1 MSIGSTIRAGAAYVE
16 VTAETSKLQR
26 NLTSAQAQLQAFGRT
41 CTTVGKDLLMLSGAM
56 AVPLVM
62 AAKSFAGFDDSMRL
76 VQAVTQ
82 ATDNDF
88 KALTI
93 TSQRLGRET
102 SYTAQQ
108 VADAMVALGRMGFSP
123 KEIQAAIADVLNLA
137 RATGT
142 DLSEAGDIA
151 ANSLRIFGLE
161 AEKMGDISDV
171 LTVTANSSAQT
182 LTDLFEALK
191 MGGPQAAAAG
201 ESVRETCAALAVLAN
216 MGIKGSLAGTA
227 LRKSFSQFA
236 KVKVQEQL
244 RAVGV
249 ETLDANGNLRK
260 MAEIMRDI
268 AKVMQTMPTA
278 EKLAFAEDIFDIRG
292 SLAGLTLTANTDEL
306 DAMLAKL
313 MDVEGVA
320 ADTAQKMD
328 AGLGGSFRLL
338 MSAVEGAMN
347 AIAAAMNSTL
357 QPFIKK
363 VTDVINVFTQWIEQH
378 QGLVTAFAVVV
389 AGAATLGIALV
400 AIGVIAKGVSAGLA
414 VLQTVTKG
422 FAFVQGMCI
431 AQATAMKSSILL
443 IGQAF
448 ANYRNLAIP
457 AMVGTEQFCAALGV
471 ASSAANR
478 ARASIILMSNA
489 EAAAAAKSFL
499 AAKWQAMTSALSA
512 FRNSAIAATIATKA
526 QAVAEMALSAKTAV
540 INGWLAM
547 TSALKGMTLAS
558 IGAKI
563 ALKAQAAVEMAMGA
577 KTAILNGWLAMTTA
591 LKGMTLASISAT
603 VALKAQ
609 SVVEMAMGAR
619 TALLNGW
626 LAMTN
631 ALKGLTLASI
641 GSAIALKAQ
650 SAAELAMS
658 ANTAI
663 INGWVAMTT
672 ALRGLTLASI
682 SATVALKA
690 QAIAERAMTA
700 GRAIAAAWTA
710 MTTAVAGLTVATIG
724 ATIATKA
731 QAAAEAICTASTSA
745 LNTVRAAGIAIVTA
759 FTAANIKATIAVG
772 AVAAGNFLLAAAA
785 KVAAVAMMALSAV
798 MSFVAAHPVAFAL
811 IALTAVLAGV
821 CIALYRAA
829 SYTAK
834 LSDEATKLREKGD
847 QLRRTDEARMERLQQ
862 LAQKQRLT
870 NAEMAEARVLAGK
883 LQKKYG
889 DLGITIKDSGIEISD
904 LNAAIKRLGS
914 VEIKI
919 KAEDMP
925 QFERL
930 KELSLKAKLTV
941 EEQGEADK
949 IIQRLERQY
958 GSLGVTVDKI
968 TGKITRLNTVA
979 ANLQDIRMKVSGQED
994 IDKAKRLQE
1003 LAALPKLNTE
1013 QMKEANELI
1022 SQLGGKYGELGLTVD
1037 ATNGRIES
1045 LTEAQRKF
1053 AEATEM
1059 IKAGNDPL
1067 KETHLAQLKRLQ
1079 QLTEQEQLT
1088 TEEQREAE
1096 SIVSALNDAY
1106 AGLGLGLDKV
1116 TGKLK
1121 LATDAQHKFNDAMKE
1136 AALAE
1141 LDAEISEMQANIDEL
1156 YRENKALDSY
1166 WNHNLMSWIT
1176 GRQEEAVNKTQT
1188 NNDRIFAYRQ
1198 RITAL
1203 RKRKQ
1208 AIQENDKDA
1217 VTGSDGQTTE
1227 DKIQQERQRQQ
1238 QAAAAV
1244 AQAERRAADIEKRW
1258 KREGQTDL
1266 ENQIEDII
1274 ALRDEYKKL
1283 IQTMLDYEKA
1293 KPEDKQDKTRIAELE
1308 RKLVD
1313 ADREAERRIAQA
1325 KEKTNGSVSE
1335 AERQAADIE
1344 RRLRRERQTDLEN
1357 EIEDIIELR
1366 DEYKKLIQT
1375 MLNHEKS
1382 KPADKQDKKRIAELE
1397 RKLLE
1402 ADREAER
1409 RIAQAKEN
1417 TNGNVS
1423 EAERQVAEI
1432 ERRLRRERQTELQN
1446 EIEDIIA
1453 LRDEYKQLIKTMLD
1467 FERAKDRD
1475 KQDQKRIAE
1484 LERKLAEAD
1493 KTAQDRIAAARAEAA
1508 KRLQEDVAGYQRRFD
1523 DSEKGIRKRRAEERQ
1538 DRSIDNLLEN
1548 NKGAGIARL
1557 QQLIAQ
1563 YRKAAQAAKAQFQ
1576 RELQA
1581 AQADG
1586 KIDNAER
1593 RRLDDAQ
1600 NAFAEAESMVDKY
1613 TGRLRQA
1620 QSGTQQAARKSD
1632 YTRSMGS
1639 WSADELNDMLGG
1651 SNSEAARTAS
1661 ATEQMV
1667 RQGRETNRLLRR
1679 MDSGNGGTLTYK

>member
-26 NLTSAQAQLQAFGRT
+26 NLTSAQAQLQSFGRT
-41 CTTVGKDLLMLSGAM
+41 CTTVGKDLLVLSGAM

-88 KALTI
+88 KALTV

-278 EKLAFAEDIFDIRG
+278 EKLSFAEDIFDIRG

-306 DAMLAKL
+306 DAMMAKL
-313 MDVEGVA
+313 LDVEGVA

-400 AIGVIAKGVSAGLA
+400 AIGVIAKGVSAGIT
-414 VLQTVTKG
+414 VMQTVMKG

-431 AQATAMKSSILL
+431 AQATALKSSFLL

-448 ANYRNLAIP
+448 VDYRNMAIP
-457 AMVGTEQFCAALGV
+457 AMVGTEKFCAALGL
-471 ASSAANR
+471 ASTAANR
-478 ARASIILMSNA
+478 TRASIILMSNA

-499 AAKWQAMTSALSA
+499 AAKWQAMSSALTA

-526 QAVAEMALSAKTAV
+526 QAAAEIALGAKTAV
-540 INGWLAM
+540 VNGWLAM
-547 TSALKGMTLAS
+547 TSALKGLTLAS

-563 ALKAQAAVEMAMGA
+563 ALSAQAAVEMAMGA
-577 KTAILNGWLAMTTA
+577 KTAI
-591 LKGMTLASISAT
+591 
-603 VALKAQ
+603 
-609 SVVEMAMGAR
+609 
-619 TALLNGW
+619 LNGW

-658 ANTAI
+658 ANSALV
-663 INGWVAMTT
+663 NGWMAMTN

-682 SATVALKA
+682 SATVAMKA
-690 QAIAERAMTA
+690 QALAERAMTA

-710 MTTAVAGLTVATIG
+710 MTTALSGLTIATIG
-724 ATIATKA
+724 ATLATKA
-731 QAAAEAICTASTSA
+731 QAAAEVICTTSTSA
-745 LNTVRAAGIAIVTA
+745 LNAVRSAGIAIVAA
-759 FTAANIKATIAVG
+759 FTAANLKATIAVG

-798 MSFVAAHPVAFAL
+798 MSFVAAHPVAIAL
-811 IALTAVLAGV
+811 IALTAILAGV

-870 NAEMAEARVLAGK
+870 NAEMAEARVLADK
-883 LQKKYG
+883 LKKKYG

-904 LNAAIKRLGS
+904 LNAAIKRLGN
-914 VEIKI
+914 VEVKI

-930 KELSLKAKLTV
+930 KELSFKAKLTV

-958 GSLGVTVDKI
+958 GSLGVTVDRI

-979 ANLQDIRMKVSGQED
+979 ANLQDICMKVSGQAD

-1022 SQLGGKYGELGLTVD
+1022 SQLRGKYGELGLTVD
-1037 ATNGRIES
+1037 VTNGRIVS

-1059 IKAGNDPL
+1059 INAGNDPL

-1096 SIVSALNDAY
+1096 SIVTALNDAY
-1106 AGLGLGLDKV
+1106 NGMGLGIDKV

-1121 LATDAQHKFNDAMKE
+1121 LATDAQKKFNDAMRE

-1141 LDAEISEMQANIDEL
+1141 IDAELAQLQANINEL
-1156 YRENKALDSY
+1156 YRENDALDSY
-1166 WNHNLMSWIT
+1166 WNHNLWSQMS
-1176 GRQEEAVNKTQT
+1176 GRQEEAINKTAT
-1188 NNDRIFAYRQ
+1188 NNDRILAYRQ
-1198 RITAL
+1198 QINAL
-1203 RKRKQ
+1203 RKRKK
-1208 AIQENDKDA
+1208 AIAENKPGSA
-1217 VTGSDGQTTE
+1217 TGTEGQSTE
-1227 DKIQQERQRQQ
+1227 DKVEQERQRQQ
-1238 QAAAAV
+1238 QAADAV
-1244 AQAERRAADIEKRW
+1244 AQAERRAAEIEKRW
-1258 KREGQTDL
+1258 RRDGQTDL
-1266 ENQIEDII
+1266 ENEIQDIIELRDEYKKLIQTMLDYEKSKPEDKQDKTRIAELERKMVEADREAEKRIAQAKANAKGDVADAERQVADIEKRLRRERQSELDNEIEDII

-1283 IQTMLDYEKA
+1283 IQTMLD
-1293 KPEDKQDKTRIAELE
+1293 
-1308 RKLVD
+1308 
-1313 ADREAERRIAQA
+1313 
-1325 KEKTNGSVSE
+1325 
-1335 AERQAADIE
+1335 
-1344 RRLRRERQTDLEN
+1344 
-1357 EIEDIIELR
+1357 
-1366 DEYKKLIQT
+1366 
-1375 MLNHEKS
+1375 
-1382 KPADKQDKKRIAELE
+1382 
-1397 RKLLE
+1397 
-1402 ADREAER
+1402 
-1409 RIAQAKEN
+1409 
-1417 TNGNVS
+1417 
-1423 EAERQVAEI
+1423 
-1432 ERRLRRERQTELQN
+1432 
-1446 EIEDIIA
+1446 
-1453 LRDEYKQLIKTMLD
+1453 

-1475 KQDQKRIAE
+1475 KQDQQKIAE

-1508 KRLQEDVAGYQRRFD
+1508 KRLQEDVSSYQSRFD
-1523 DSEKGIRKRRAEERQ
+1523 DTERGIQKRRAEERQ
-1538 DRSIDNLLEN
+1538 DRSLDELLKN
-1548 NKGAGIARL
+1548 DKAAGITRL

-1563 YRKAAQAAKAQFQ
+1563 YQKAAQDAKAEFQ
-1576 RELQA
+1576 RQLQA

-1586 KIDNAER
+1586 TIDNAER

-1600 NAFAEAESMVDKY
+1600 SAFAEAESLVDKY
-1613 TGRLRQA
+1613 LRRLQQA
-1620 QSGTQQAARKSD
+1620 QDGTQNAANKADS
-1632 YTRSMGS
+1632 TRSVGA
-1639 WSADELNDMLGG
+1639 WSAEELDALLGG
-1651 SNSEAARTAS
+1651 GNAQERTAKAS
-1661 ATEQMV
+1661 EQIAANT
-1667 RQGRETNRLLRR
+1667 RETNRHIKRLR
-1679 MDSGNGGTLTYK
+1679 GGSTTNLTYA

>member
-26 NLTSAQAQLQAFGRT
+26 NLTSAQAQLQAFGKT
-41 CTTVGKDLLMLSGAM
+41 CTTVGRDLLMLSGAM

-108 VADAMVALGRMGFSP
+108 VADAMVSLGRMGFAP
-123 KEIQAAIADVLNLA
+123 AEIQAAITDVLNLA

-142 DLSEAGDIA
+142 DLAEAGDIA

-161 AEKMGDISDV
+161 AGKMSDV
-171 LTVTANSSAQT
+171 SDILTVTANSSAQT

-201 ESVRETCAALAVLAN
+201 ENIRETCASLAVLAN
-216 MGIKGSLAGTA
+216 LGIKGSLAGTA

-268 AKVMQTMPTA
+268 SKVMQTMPTA

-306 DAMLAKL
+306 DAMMAKL
-313 MDVEGVA
+313 MDIEGVA
-320 ADTAQKMD
+320 ADTAKKMD

-347 AIAAAMNSTL
+347 AIAAAMNGTL
-357 QPFIKK
+357 QPFINK
-363 VTDVINVFTQWIEQH
+363 VTAVINVFTKWIEQH
-378 QGLVTAFAVVV
+378 QGLVTAFAVAV
-389 AGAATLGIALV
+389 AGAAALGVALV
-400 AIGVIAKGVSAGLA
+400 AIGVISKGVSAGIA
-414 VLQTVTKG
+414 VVQTALKG
-422 FAFVQGMCI
+422 FTFVQGVCI
-431 AQATAMKSSILL
+431 AQATALKSSFLL

-448 ANYRNLAIP
+448 ADYRNLAIP
-457 AMVGTEQFCAALGV
+457 AMVGTERFCAALGV
-471 ASSAANR
+471 ASTAANR
-478 ARASIILMSNA
+478 ARASIVLMSNA

-499 AAKWQAMTSALSA
+499 VAKW
-512 FRNSAIAATIATKA
+512 R
-526 QAVAEMALSAKTAV
+526 
-540 INGWLAM
+540 
-547 TSALKGMTLAS
+547 
-558 IGAKI
+558 
-563 ALKAQAAVEMAMGA
+563 
-577 KTAILNGWLAMTTA
+577 AMTTA
-591 LKGMTLASISAT
+591 IASLQTATITAT
-603 VALKAQ
+603 V
-609 SVVEMAMGAR
+609 
-619 TALLNGW
+619 
-626 LAMTN
+626 
-631 ALKGLTLASI
+631 
-641 GSAIALKAQ
+641 
-650 SAAELAMS
+650 
-658 ANTAI
+658 
-663 INGWVAMTT
+663 
-672 ALRGLTLASI
+672 
-682 SATVALKA
+682 
-690 QAIAERAMTA
+690 
-700 GRAIAAAWTA
+700 
-710 MTTAVAGLTVATIG
+710 
-724 ATIATKA
+724 ATKA
-731 QAAAEAICTASTSA
+731 QAAAEIICAASTSA
-745 LNTVRAAGIAIVTA
+745 LNAVRSAGIAIVTA
-759 FTAANIKATIAVG
+759 FTAANLKATIAVG

-847 QLRRTDEARMERLQQ
+847 QLRKTDEVRMERLQQ

-870 NAEMAEARVLAGK
+870 NAEMAEARVLADK

-904 LNAAIKRLGS
+904 LNAAVKRLDG
-914 VEIKI
+914 VKIKI
-919 KAEDMP
+919 QAEDMP
-925 QFERL
+925 DFDRL
-930 KELSLKAKLTV
+930 KEFSVKAKLSV

-949 IIQRLERQY
+949 IIRRLENRY
-958 GSLGVTVDKI
+958 GSLGVTVDRI

-979 ANLQDIRMKVSGQED
+979 ANLQDIRMKVSGQAD

-1022 SQLGGKYGELGLTVD
+1022 SQLRGKYGELGLTVD
-1037 ATNGRIES
+1037 VTNGRIVS

-1059 IKAGNDPL
+1059 INAGNDPL

-1088 TEEQREAE
+1088 AEEQREAE
-1096 SIVSALNDAY
+1096 SIVTALNDAY
-1106 AGLGLGLDKV
+1106 NGMGLGIDKV

-1121 LATDAQHKFNDAMKE
+1121 LATDAQKKFNDAMRE

-1141 LDAEISEMQANIDEL
+1141 IDAELAQLQTNINEL
-1156 YRENKALDSY
+1156 YRENDALDSY
-1166 WNHNLMSWIT
+1166 WNHNLWSQIS

-1188 NNDRIFAYRQ
+1188 NNERILAYRKQ
-1198 RITAL
+1198 IYAL
-1203 RKRKQ
+1203 RQRKK
-1208 AIQENDKDA
+1208 AIAENKPGSA
-1217 VTGSDGQTTE
+1217 TGTEGQSTE
-1227 DKIQQERQRQQ
+1227 DKIEQERQRQQ
-1238 QAAAAV
+1238 QAADAV
-1244 AQAERRAADIEKRW
+1244 AQAERRAAEIEKQWRRAGQTNLENEIQDIIELRDEYKKLIQTMLDYEKSKPEDKQDKTRIAELERRLVDADREAERRITQAKANAKGDVADAERQAADIERRLR
-1258 KREGQTDL
+1258 RERQSELDN
-1266 ENQIEDII
+1266 EIEDII

-1283 IQTMLDYEKA
+1283 IQTMLD
-1293 KPEDKQDKTRIAELE
+1293 
-1308 RKLVD
+1308 
-1313 ADREAERRIAQA
+1313 
-1325 KEKTNGSVSE
+1325 
-1335 AERQAADIE
+1335 
-1344 RRLRRERQTDLEN
+1344 
-1357 EIEDIIELR
+1357 
-1366 DEYKKLIQT
+1366 
-1375 MLNHEKS
+1375 
-1382 KPADKQDKKRIAELE
+1382 
-1397 RKLLE
+1397 
-1402 ADREAER
+1402 
-1409 RIAQAKEN
+1409 
-1417 TNGNVS
+1417 
-1423 EAERQVAEI
+1423 
-1432 ERRLRRERQTELQN
+1432 
-1446 EIEDIIA
+1446 
-1453 LRDEYKQLIKTMLD
+1453 

-1475 KQDQKRIAE
+1475 KQDQQKIAE

-1508 KRLQEDVAGYQRRFD
+1508 RRLQEDVSSYQSRFD
-1523 DSEKGIRKRRAEERQ
+1523 DTERNVQKRRAEERQ
-1538 DRSIDNLLEN
+1538 DRSLDELLKN
-1548 NKGAGIARL
+1548 DKAAGITRL

-1563 YRKAAQAAKAQFQ
+1563 YQKAAQDAKAEFQ
-1576 RELQA
+1576 RQLQA

-1586 KIDNAER
+1586 QIDNAER

-1600 NAFAEAESMVDKY
+1600 SAFAEAESLVDKY
-1613 TGRLRQA
+1613 SRRLQQA
-1620 QSGTQQAARKSD
+1620 QDGTQNAANKADS
-1632 YTRSMGS
+1632 TRSVGA
-1639 WSADELNDMLGG
+1639 WSAEELDALLGG
-1651 SNSEAARTAS
+1651 GNAQERTAKAS
-1661 ATEQMV
+1661 EQIAANT
-1667 RQGRETNRLLRR
+1667 RETNRHIKRLR
-1679 MDSGNGGTLTYK
+1679 GGSTTNLTYA

>member
-41 CTTVGKDLLMLSGAM
+41 CTNVGKDLLMFSGAM
-56 AVPLVM
+56 ALPLVM

-88 KALTI
+88 KALTV

-108 VADAMVALGRMGFSP
+108 VADAMVSLGRMGFSP

-142 DLSEAGDIA
+142 ELAEAGDIA
-151 ANSLRIFGLE
+151 ANSMRIFGLE
-161 AEKMGDISDV
+161 ADKMGDAADV
-171 LTVTANSSAQT
+171 LMVTANSSAQT
-182 LTDLFEALK
+182 LIDLFEALK

-201 ESVRETCAALAVLAN
+201 ESIRETCASLAILAN
-216 MGIKGSLAGTA
+216 LGIKGSLAGTA

-236 KVKVQEQL
+236 KVKIQDQL

-292 SLAGLTLTANTDEL
+292 SLAGLTLTANTEEL
-306 DAMLAKL
+306 DVMIAKL

-320 ADTAQKMD
+320 ADTAKKMD

-338 MSAVEGAMN
+338 LSAAEGALN

-357 QPFIKK
+357 QPIINK
-363 VTDVINVFTQWIEQH
+363 VTDVINVFTQWIEQN

-389 AGAATLGIALV
+389 AGAATLGVALIAV
-400 AIGVIAKGVSAGLA
+400 GIAAKGVSAGLA
-414 VLQTVTKG
+414 VVQTITKG

-431 AQATAMKSSILL
+431 AQAAAMKSSILL

-457 AMVGTEQFCAALGV
+457 TLVSTEQFCAALGA

-478 ARASIILMSNA
+478 ARASIVLMSNA

-499 AAKWQAMTSALSA
+499 AAKWQAMTSALST

-526 QAVAEMALSAKTAV
+526 QAAAEMALSARTAIV
-540 INGWLAM
+540 NGW
-547 TSALKGMTLAS
+547 
-558 IGAKI
+558 I
-563 ALKAQAAVEMAMGA
+563 
-577 KTAILNGWLAMTTA
+577 
-591 LKGMTLASISAT
+591 
-603 VALKAQ
+603 
-609 SVVEMAMGAR
+609 
-619 TALLNGW
+619 
-626 LAMTN
+626 
-631 ALKGLTLASI
+631 
-641 GSAIALKAQ
+641 
-650 SAAELAMS
+650 
-658 ANTAI
+658 
-663 INGWVAMTT
+663 AMTT

-682 SATVALKA
+682 KSAIALKA
-690 QAIAERAMTA
+690 QALAERAMTA

-724 ATIATKA
+724 ATLASKA
-731 QAAAEAICTASTSA
+731 HAAAEAICTASTSA
-745 LNTVRAAGIAIVTA
+745 LNTVRTAGIAIVAA
-759 FTAANIKATIAVG
+759 FTAANLKATIAVG

-785 KVAAVAMMALSAV
+785 KIAAVAMLTLSAV
-798 MSFVAAHPVAFAL
+798 MSLIAAHPVAFAL
-811 IALTAVLAGV
+811 IALTAILAGV

-847 QLRRTDEARMERLQQ
+847 QLRKTDEVRMERLQQ

-870 NAEMAEARVLAGK
+870 NAEMAEARVLADK

-889 DLGITIKDSGIEISD
+889 DLGITVKDSGIEISD
-904 LNAAIKRLGS
+904 LNAAIKRLGN
-914 VEIKI
+914 VEIKV

-930 KELSLKAKLTV
+930 KELSFKAQLTV

-1022 SQLGGKYGELGLTVD
+1022 SQLGGKYGKLGLTVD
-1037 ATNGRIES
+1037 ATNGRIET

-1059 IKAGNDPL
+1059 INAGNDPL
-1067 KETHLAQLKRLQ
+1067 KETHIAQLKRLQ

-1088 TEEQREAE
+1088 TEEQREAA
-1096 SIVSALNDAY
+1096 SIVSALNEAY
-1106 AGLGLGLDKV
+1106 KGMGLGIDKV

-1121 LATDAQHKFNDAMKE
+1121 LATDAQHKLNDAMKE

-1141 LDAEISEMQANIDEL
+1141 LDAEISQMQANINEL
-1156 YRENKALDSY
+1156 HRENDSLDSY
-1166 WNHNLMSWIT
+1166 WNNNLWSQVT
-1176 GRQEEAVNKTQT
+1176 GRQEEALNKTLT
-1188 NNDRIFAYRQ
+1188 NKDRIFAYHQ
-1198 RITAL
+1198 QIKAL
-1203 RKRKQ
+1203 KKRKQ
-1208 AIQENDKDA
+1208 AILDNDKNA
-1217 VTGSDGQTTE
+1217 VTNSSEEQSVEERVQTE
-1227 DKIQQERQRQQ
+1227 QQRQQ
-1238 QAAAAV
+1238 QDANTV
-1244 AQAERRAADIEKRW
+1244 DQAERRAADIEKQW

-1325 KEKTNGSVSE
+1325 KANAKGDVSD
-1335 AERQAADIE
+1335 AEQQAADIE
-1344 RRLRRERQTDLEN
+1344 RRLRRERQSELEN
-1357 EIEDIIELR
+1357 E
-1366 DEYKKLIQT
+1366 
-1375 MLNHEKS
+1375 
-1382 KPADKQDKKRIAELE
+1382 
-1397 RKLLE
+1397 
-1402 ADREAER
+1402 
-1409 RIAQAKEN
+1409 
-1417 TNGNVS
+1417 V
-1423 EAERQVAEI
+1423 
-1432 ERRLRRERQTELQN
+1432 
-1446 EIEDIIA
+1446 EDIIA
-1453 LRDEYKQLIKTMLD
+1453 LRDEYKQLIQAMLD
-1467 FERAKDRD
+1467 FERAKDKD
-1475 KQDQKRIAE
+1475 KQDQKKIAE
-1484 LERKLAEAD
+1484 LEQKLAEAD
-1493 KTAQDRIAAARAEAA
+1493 KDAQDRIDAARAKAEQKLKYEVASYQERMAHSAQEINRRRTEQKQDRDIDDTLQYDKDAAVQKVQTLIQQYKNAADAA
-1508 KRLQEDVAGYQRRFD
+1508 KKQYEQDLLATQKDGRIDHTE
-1523 DSEKGIRKRRAEERQ
+1523 RKR
-1538 DRSIDNLLEN
+1538 L
-1548 NKGAGIARL
+1548 
-1557 QQLIAQ
+1557 
-1563 YRKAAQAAKAQFQ
+1563 
-1576 RELQA
+1576 
-1581 AQADG
+1581 
-1586 KIDNAER
+1586 DNAHKAYT
-1593 RRLDDAQ
+1593 D
-1600 NAFAEAESMVDKY
+1600 AESMVDKY
-1613 TGRLRQA
+1613 TIRLQVVQKST
-1620 QSGTQQAARKSD
+1620 QSAADSIDNEKKM
-1632 YTRSMGS
+1632 TAAS
-1639 WSADELNDMLGG
+1639 WSAEDLNAMLGNDG
-1651 SNSEAARTAS
+1651 SEAERTAN
-1661 ATEQMV
+1661 ATEMMA

-1679 MDSGNGGTLTYK
+1679 MGTGKTTVLTYA

>member
-26 NLTSAQAQLQAFGRT
+26 NLTSAQAQLQSFGRT
-41 CTTVGKDLLMLSGAM
+41 CTTVGKDLLVLSGAM

-313 MDVEGVA
+313 LDVEGVA

-389 AGAATLGIALV
+389 AGAATLGIAFV
-400 AIGVIAKGVSAGLA
+400 AIGVIAKGVSAGIT
-414 VLQTVTKG
+414 VMQTVMKG

-431 AQATAMKSSILL
+431 AQATALKSSFLL

-448 ANYRNLAIP
+448 VDYRNMAIP
-457 AMVGTEQFCAALGV
+457 AMVGTEKFCAALGL
-471 ASSAANR
+471 ASTAANR
-478 ARASIILMSNA
+478 TRASIILMSNA

-499 AAKWQAMTSALSA
+499 AAKWQAMSSALTA

-526 QAVAEMALSAKTAV
+526 QTAAEIALGAKTAV
-540 INGWLAM
+540 VNGWLAM
-547 TSALKGMTLAS
+547 TSALRGMTLAS
-558 IGAKI
+558 VGATI

-577 KTAILNGWLAMTTA
+577 KTAI
-591 LKGMTLASISAT
+591 
-603 VALKAQ
+603 
-609 SVVEMAMGAR
+609 
-619 TALLNGW
+619 LNGW

-658 ANTAI
+658 ANSALV
-663 INGWVAMTT
+663 NGWMAMTN

-690 QAIAERAMTA
+690 QALAERAMTA
-700 GRAIAAAWTA
+700 GRSIAAAWTA
-710 MTTAVAGLTVATIG
+710 MTTALSGLTIATIG
-724 ATIATKA
+724 ATLATKA
-731 QAAAEAICTASTSA
+731 QAAAEVICTTSTSA
-745 LNTVRAAGIAIVTA
+745 LNAVRSAGIAIVAA
-759 FTAANIKATIAVG
+759 FTAANLKATIAVG

-798 MSFVAAHPVAFAL
+798 MSFVAAHPVAIAL
-811 IALTAVLAGV
+811 IALTAILAGV

-870 NAEMAEARVLAGK
+870 NTEMAEARVLADK
-883 LQKKYG
+883 LKKKYG

-904 LNAAIKRLGS
+904 LNAAIKRLGN
-914 VEIKI
+914 VEVKI

-958 GSLGVTVDKI
+958 GNLGVTVDCI

-979 ANLQDIRMKVSGQED
+979 ANLQDIRMKVSGQGD

-1003 LAALPKLNTE
+1003 LAAMPKLNTE

-1022 SQLGGKYGELGLTVD
+1022 SQLRGKYGELGLTVD
-1037 ATNGRIES
+1037 ATNGRIVS

-1059 IKAGNDPL
+1059 INAGKDPL

-1088 TEEQREAE
+1088 AEEQREAE
-1096 SIVSALNDAY
+1096 SIVTALNEAY
-1106 AGLGLGLDKV
+1106 SGLGLGIDKV

-1121 LATDAQHKFNDAMKE
+1121 LATDAQKKFNDAMKE

-1141 LDAEISEMQANIDEL
+1141 LDAEISELEANISEL
-1156 YRENKALDSY
+1156 QRENQALDSY
-1166 WNHNLMSWIT
+1166 WNFNLMSQIS
-1176 GRQEEAVNKTQT
+1176 GRTEETVNKIAT
-1188 NNDRIFAYRQ
+1188 NGDRMAAYRQ
-1198 RITAL
+1198 KIGAL
-1203 RKRKQ
+1203 RKRQQ
-1208 AIQENDKDA
+1208 AIRDNDKNA
-1217 VTGSDGQTTE
+1217 VTGTEGQSTE
-1227 DKIQQERQRQQ
+1227 DKVEQERQRQQ
-1238 QAAAAV
+1238 QAADAV

-1266 ENQIEDII
+1266 ENQIQDII
-1274 ALRDEYKKL
+1274 DLRDEYKKL
-1283 IQTMLDYEKA
+1283 IQTMLDYEKS

-1313 ADREAERRIAQA
+1313 ADREAEKRIAQA
-1325 KEKTNGSVSE
+1325 KANAKGDVAD
-1335 AERQAADIE
+1335 AERQVADIE
-1344 RRLRRERQTDLEN
+1344 RRLRRERQS
-1357 EIEDIIELR
+1357 EL
-1366 DEYKKLIQT
+1366 D
-1375 MLNHEKS
+1375 
-1382 KPADKQDKKRIAELE
+1382 
-1397 RKLLE
+1397 
-1402 ADREAER
+1402 
-1409 RIAQAKEN
+1409 
-1417 TNGNVS
+1417 
-1423 EAERQVAEI
+1423 
-1432 ERRLRRERQTELQN
+1432 N

-1453 LRDEYKQLIKTMLD
+1453 LRDEYKKLIQTMLD
-1467 FERAKDRD
+1467 FERAKDHD
-1475 KQDQKRIAE
+1475 KQDQQKIAE

-1508 KRLQEDVAGYQRRFD
+1508 KRLQEDVSSFQGRFD
-1523 DSEKGIRKRRAEERQ
+1523 DTERGIQKRRAEERQ
-1538 DRSIDNLLEN
+1538 DRSLDELLKN
-1548 NKGAGIARL
+1548 DKAAGITRL

-1563 YRKAAQAAKAQFQ
+1563 YQKAAQDAKAEFQ
-1576 RELQA
+1576 RQLQA

-1586 KIDNAER
+1586 TIDNAER

-1600 NAFAEAESMVDKY
+1600 SAFAEAESLVDKY
-1613 TGRLRQA
+1613 SRRLQQA
-1620 QSGTQQAARKSD
+1620 QDGTQNAANKADS
-1632 YTRSMGS
+1632 TRSVGA
-1639 WSADELNDMLGG
+1639 WSAEELDALLGG
-1651 SNSEAARTAS
+1651 GNAQERTAKAS
-1661 ATEQMV
+1661 EQIAANT
-1667 RQGRETNRLLRR
+1667 RETNRHIKRLR
-1679 MDSGNGGTLTYK
+1679 GGSTTNLTYA